1 MSFLG
6 FKDESKLPK
15 TLGELKKSPWK
26 SRSVKSEIRE
36 NLILKLKNKETLFDG
51 ILGYEHT
58 VEEQIINALLSE
70 HNFIL
75 LGLRGQ
81 GKTKIIRQI
90 VHFLDPYTPVLKGS
104 LLNEDPFNP
113 ISAWAKKT
121 IKEKGDATAITWLAK
136 EDRFKE
142 KLATPDVSIADL
154 IGDLDPIKAVREK
167 LDLSN
172 EEVIHWG
179 IIPRSNR
186 GIFAINELSDLQPR
200 IQVGL
205 FNILEEKDIQ
215 VRGFPLR
222 IPMDILLLFSA
233 NPEDYTNRGR
243 IVTPLKDRINSQI
256 ITHYPK
262 TVEIAKKITKNE
274 IDIKTEVVIPEII
287 YDTAERIAFVAR
299 ESDLVDPTSGV
310 SQRLSIAA
318 LELIAANAQRRTFLY
333 PNSEKK
339 VRWMDIYAAVGA
351 ITGKIELIEE
361 RHQDDLIKVGVNFIG
376 QAARATFDTLFPA
389 LGKNIKRNIE
399 ISQEAIEEDLSF
411 DNFDKKID
419 TRFLTIIDFFKKG
432 GRLELSD
439 EMDDA
444 TFSKNLAKVD
454 GLEKIATEHADKN
467 DVPDVP
473 LMMEILLDGLF
484 QYGLVNRK
492 MEDGCLSFYDVYSSM
507 MDNLQ

>member
-1 MSFLG
+1 MSSFD
-6 FKDESKLPK
+6 FKNGKHLPK
-15 TLGELKKSPWK
+15 TIGELKKSSWR

-51 ILGYEHT
+51 ILGYEYT
-58 VEEQIINALLSE
+58 VEEQIVNALLSE

-90 VHFLDPYTPVLKGS
+90 ANFLDPYTPVLEGS
-104 LLNEDPFNP
+104 LLNEDPFSP

-121 IKEKGDATAITWLAK
+121 IKKNGDDTAIKWLAK
-136 EDRFKE
+136 EERFKE

-274 IDIKTEVVIPEII
+274 IDIKAEVVVPEII
-287 YDTAERIAFVAR
+287 YDAAERIAFVAR

-318 LELIAANAQRRTFLY
+318 LELIAANAQRRVFLS
-333 PNSEKK
+333 PKSKNK
-339 VRWMDIYAAVGA
+339 VRWMDIYAAVSA

-361 RHQDDLIKVGVNFIG
+361 RHQDDLIKVGISFIG
-376 QAARATFDTLFPA
+376 QAARSTFDTLFPS
-389 LGKNIKRNIE
+389 LGKNIKKTIEMSGENIE
-399 ISQEAIEEDLSF
+399 EELSF
-411 DNFDKKID
+411 EKID
-419 TRFLTIIDFFKKG
+419 RRFLTIIDFFKSG
-432 GRLELSD
+432 GRLELSE

-444 TFSKNLAKVD
+444 TFSKNLAKVN
-454 GLEKIATEHADKN
+454 GLEKIASEHAGGE
-467 DVPDVP
+467 DVSI
-473 LMMEILLDGLF
+473 MMEILLDGLF
-484 QYGLVNRK
+484 QYGLVNRQ